1 MSVNKQYLVHYSI
14 FFYLSAM
21 NLLLYV
27 GSAGAGGSAGAIMSA
42 AAVGELGAA
51 AVGGV
56 TGLYQQATTFVDIQ
70 AKVVQHWAYILTLQ
84 YVESTV
90 GNT

>member
-1 MSVNKQYLVHYSI
+1 
-14 FFYLSAM
+14 M

-56 TGLYQQATTFVDIQ
+56 TGLY
-70 AKVVQHWAYILTLQ
+70 
-84 YVESTV
+84 
-90 GNT
+90 